1 VLDNQKE
8 AIGIQDFGRLCLLRL
23 SRAKFTRLLP
33 VEASERFIHAL
44 RMILF
49 RRVFIPG
56 DLCSGN
62 LVPMTLRKR
71 FLITALVLCHLLL
84 VLPLVTSQLPPANSS
99 AAPRAGGPLEAA
111 TAQATPCAVAAAAQ
125 KEKGENVY
133 TICAIQQEEEG
144 SVYKLHGAV
153 EIYYEN
159 YVLRADEATYN
170 SDTKEVTATGHFGLD
185 GGPND
190 DHIRASHGTY
200 NFGLETG
207 RFYDVTGTTGLR
219 FRGNQV
225 ILTSTA
231 PFAFTGRIVDKTSP
245 EHYLVYDGTITTCEL
260 PHPKWQFDA
269 RKVVVDVGGNAKI
282 YRSNF
287 VLHGIPILYFPFV
300 THPVE
305 KASRQSGFLMPTVAR
320 SSTKGNVI
328 GDAYYWA
335 INREMDATVG
345 AEYLSLRGWEQ
356 RGEFRA
362 MPTEHSYVDLFYF
375 GVIDRGIGTPPLKE
389 GGENVRL
396 NSAGTLDGFRAVANI
411 DYLSSFLFRLA
422 FNEVFSQA
430 VYSEVKS
437 QAFLSKS
444 AGGISVNGFVE
455 RYQNFLSTTP
465 GQVITISHAPS
476 LDSSS
481 VDQRLGHTP
490 LYWSFDASGAGL
502 SRSEPEQC
510 SASIVF
516 QLCTPA
522 FRTGNLLE
530 RFDVNPQI
538 SLPLLFHGWSLRPEL
553 TLHETYYTERL
564 VGEKREDPGL
574 AVNDAINRQALE
586 TAVELRP
593 PALERVFAKEFLGR
607 KWKHVIEPRMQ
618 YRFVTGVNNF
628 ANVLK
633 FDERDIL
640 TDTHEVEYGFVTRL
654 YAKRTSEKPE
664 DCDISM
670 KGLMVG
676 GPAPESIIP
685 WQHPT
690 TRMLANAPCQAGPQV
705 REVVTWELD
714 QKYFL
719 DPTFGGALT
728 SGQRN
733 VFTTTADLTGIS
745 FLTQPRHLSP
755 LVSRLRVVASSR
767 TDAEW
772 DLDYDF
778 HNNRVNA
785 SSLLANYHFGQVT
798 IGGGDAILQIPG
810 QSTLGAGS
818 AETAHFNQFR
828 FALGYGRPVKR
839 GFSAASSFGFDEGT
853 GSLQFVSAQATYNWD
868 CCGVTMEYRSYTV
881 ANVRTENLFRFTFT
895 LANIGG
901 FGSMRPQERLY

>member
-1 VLDNQKE
+1 M
-8 AIGIQDFGRLCLLRL
+8 
-23 SRAKFTRLLP
+23 TR
-33 VEASERFIHAL
+33 
-44 RMILF
+44 
-49 RRVFIPG
+49 
-56 DLCSGN
+56 N
-62 LVPMTLRKR
+62 R
-71 FLITALVLCHLLL
+71 FLITAAVLCHLLL
-84 VLPLVTSQLPPANSS
+84 ALPLVTSQLPPANADT
-99 AAPRAGGPLEAA
+99 AARAGTPPEKERVEKSS
-111 TAQATPCAVAAAAQ
+111 TAPVTPCALAAAAQ
-125 KEKGENVY
+125 KEKGENVD
-133 TICAIQQEEEG
+133 TICAIEQEEQG
-144 SVYKLHGAV
+144 SVYQLHGAV
-153 EIYYEN
+153 EIYYQD
-159 YVLRADEATYN
+159 YVLRSDEATYN
-170 SDTKEVTATGHFGLD
+170 SDTKEVTATGHLALD

-200 NFGLETG
+200 NLTLETG
-207 RFYDVTGTTGLR
+207 RFYDVTATTGMR
-219 FRGNQV
+219 FHGNAV

-245 EHYLVYDGTITTCEL
+245 QHYLVYDGTITTCEL

-269 RKVVVDVGGNAKI
+269 LRISVDVGGNARI

-287 VLHGIPILYFPFV
+287 LLHGIPILYFPFA

-305 KASRQSGFLMPTVAR
+305 KESRQSGFLMPSIAR
-320 SSTKGNVI
+320 SSTKGYVL

-335 INREMDATVG
+335 INRMMDATVG
-345 AEYLSLRGWEQ
+345 AEYMSLRGWSQ

-362 MPTEHSYVDLFYF
+362 MPTETSYVDLYYF
-375 GVIDRGIGTPPLKE
+375 GVIDRGIGYPPLKE
-389 GGENVRL
+389 GGENARL
-396 NSAGTLDGFRAVANI
+396 NSVGNIDGFRGVANI

-444 AGGISVNGFVE
+444 EDGYSVNGFLE

-476 LDSSS
+476 IDSSS
-481 VDQRLGHTP
+481 VDQRLGRTP

-502 SRSEPEQC
+502 SRSEPAQC
-510 SASIVF
+510 SSSTFF
-516 QLCTPA
+516 QFCTPP
-522 FRTGNLLE
+522 FRTGNLLG
-530 RFDVNPQI
+530 RFDLTPEI
-538 SLPLLFHGWSLRPEL
+538 SMPLLFRGWSLRPEL
-553 TLHETYYTERL
+553 SLHETYYTERL
-564 VGEKREDPGL
+564 VGEKGENPGL

-586 TAVELRP
+586 TSVELRP
-593 PALERVFAKEFLGR
+593 PALERVFDKEFLGR
-607 KWKHVIEPRMQ
+607 KWKHVIEPRAV

-654 YAKRTSEKPE
+654 YAKRNTSKAE
-664 DCDISM
+664 DCDINM
-670 KGLMVG
+670 KALMVG

-690 TRMLANAPCQAGPQV
+690 SRMLANAPCQSGPQV
-705 REVVTWELD
+705 REVVTWELA

-719 DPTFGGALT
+719 DPTFGGALV

-733 VFTTTADLTGIS
+733 VFTTTADLTGIA
-745 FLTQPRHLSP
+745 FLSQPRHLSP
-755 LVSRLRVVASSR
+755 LVSRLRVEASSR

-778 HNNRVNA
+778 QNNRVNA
-785 SSLLANYHFGQVT
+785 STLLANYHIGQVT

-810 QSTLGAGS
+810 RASLFSSST
-818 AETAHFNQFR
+818 ETHFNQYR
-828 FALGYGRPVKR
+828 AALGYGRPVKR
-839 GFSAASSFGFDEGT
+839 GFSAASSFGFDEDN
-853 GSLQFVSAQATYNWD
+853 GSLQFVSAQSTYNWD
-868 CCGVTMEYRSYTV
+868 CCGVTMEYRSYRV
-881 ANVRTENLFRFTFT
+881 ANVQTENLFRFTFT

>member
-1 VLDNQKE
+1 VLDNQHG
-8 AIGIQDFGRLCLLRL
+8 AIGIQNFGRLCLPRL

-33 VEASERFIHAL
+33 VEASERFARASDDLVPTI
-44 RMILF
+44 F
-49 RRVFIPG
+49 RRSF
-56 DLCSGN
+56 SGS
-62 LVPMTLRKR
+62 LVPMTLRNR
-71 FLITALVLCHLLL
+71 ILITAAVLCHLVL
-84 VLPLVTSQLPPANSS
+84 VPPLVTSQLPPENADATPRTGALEKPS
-99 AAPRAGGPLEAA
+99 AAP
-111 TAQATPCAVAAAAQ
+111 ATPCALAAAAQ
-125 KEKGENVY
+125 KENGDVH

-153 EIYYEN
+153 EIYYQN
-159 YVLRADEATYN
+159 YVLRADEATFD
-170 SDTKEVTATGHFGLD
+170 SDTKEVTATGHFALD

-200 NFGLETG
+200 NLDLEAG

-225 ILTSTA
+225 ILMSTA

-245 EHYLVYDGTITTCEL
+245 DHYLVYDGTITTCEL
-260 PHPKWQFDA
+260 PHPKWQFEA
-269 RKVVVDVGGNAKI
+269 RKVMVDVGGNAKI

-287 VLHGIPILYFPFV
+287 LLHGVPVLYFPFA

-305 KASRQSGFLMPTVAR
+305 KESRQSGFLMPLVAR
-320 SSTKGNVI
+320 SSVKGNVV

-335 INREMDATVG
+335 INRMMDATLG
-345 AEYLSLRGWEQ
+345 AEYFSLRGWAQ

-362 MPTEHSYVDLFYF
+362 RPTENSYVDLNYF
-375 GVIDRGIGTPPLKE
+375 GVIDRGIGTPLLKE

-396 NSAGTLDGFRAVANI
+396 NSAGTIHGFRAVANI

-444 AGGISVNGFVE
+444 ADGFSLNGFVE
-455 RYQNFLSTTP
+455 RYQNFLSTAP
-465 GQVITISHAPS
+465 GQVVTISHAPGF
-476 LDSSS
+476 DSSS
-481 VDQRLGHTP
+481 VDRPLGRTP
-490 LYWSFDASGAGL
+490 LYWSFDASLAGL
-502 SRSEPEQC
+502 SRSEPQQGAC
-510 SASIVF
+510 PASPCIA
-516 QLCTPA
+516 A
-522 FRTGNLLE
+522 FRTGNLLG
-530 RFDVNPQI
+530 RFDLSPEI
-538 SLPLLFHGWSLRPEL
+538 SLPLHFRGWSLRPAL
-553 TLHETYYTERL
+553 TLHETYYTQRL
-564 VGEKREDPGL
+564 VGANEENPGQAVSDP
-574 AVNDAINRQALE
+574 ISRQALE

-593 PALERVFAKEFLGR
+593 PALERVFDKEFLGR
-607 KWKHVIEPRMQ
+607 KWKHVIEPRAV

-640 TDTHEVEYGFVTRL
+640 TDTHEVEYGFVTHL
-654 YAKRTSEKPE
+654 YAKRTSEKPG
-664 DCDISM
+664 DCDAIM
-670 KGLMVG
+670 KALTVG

-690 TRMLANAPCQAGPQV
+690 SRMLANTPCQAGPQV
-705 REVVTWELD
+705 REVVTWELA

-719 DPTFGGALT
+719 DPTFGGALIA
-728 SGQRN
+728 GQRN
-733 VFTTTADLTGIS
+733 VFTTTADLTGIA

-755 LVSRLRVVASSR
+755 LVSRLRVETSSR

-778 HNNRVNA
+778 QNNGVNA
-785 SSLLANYHFGQVT
+785 STLLANYHFGQVT
-798 IGGGDAILQIPG
+798 IGGGDAILQVPA
-810 QSTLGAGS
+810 QAATS
-818 AETAHFNQFR
+818 ASGLAAPVRFNQFR
-828 FALGYGRPVKR
+828 AALGYGRPVKR
-839 GFSAASSFGFDEGT
+839 GFSAASSLGFDAEN
-853 GSLQFVSAQATYNWD
+853 GSLQFVSAQTTYNWD
-868 CCGVTMEYRSYTV
+868 CCGITMEYRSYTV

>member
-1 VLDNQKE
+1 V
-8 AIGIQDFGRLCLLRL
+8 G
-23 SRAKFTRLLP
+23 
-33 VEASERFIHAL
+33 ASEDFVPTLVVASATSVGQS
-44 RMILF
+44 F
-49 RRVFIPG
+49 
-56 DLCSGN
+56 SGS
-62 LVPMTLRKR
+62 LVPMTLRNR
-71 FLITALVLCHLLL
+71 FLITAAVLCHLLL
-84 VLPLVTSQLPPANSS
+84 VPPLVTSQLPPEEATKPRA
-99 AAPRAGGPLEAA
+99 AAPLESA
-111 TAQATPCAVAAAAQ
+111 TAQATPCALAAAAQ
-125 KEKGENVY
+125 KENGDVH

-144 SVYKLHGAV
+144 SVYQLHGAV

-159 YVLRADEATYN
+159 YVLRADEATFN
-170 SDTKEVTATGHFGLD
+170 SDTKEVTATGHFALD

-200 NFGLETG
+200 NFDLETG
-207 RFYDVTGTTGLR
+207 RFFDVTGTTGLR

-245 EHYLVYDGTITTCEL
+245 DHYLVYDGTITTCEL

-269 RKVVVDVGGNAKI
+269 RKIVVDVGGNARI
-282 YRSNF
+282 YHSNF
-287 VLHGIPILYFPFV
+287 LLHGIPIFYFPFA

-305 KASRQSGFLMPTVAR
+305 KESRQSGFLMPSVAR
-320 SSTKGNVI
+320 SSTKGNVV
-328 GDAYYWA
+328 GDAYYWT
-335 INREMDATVG
+335 INRMMDATLG
-345 AEYLSLRGWEQ
+345 AEYFSLRGWSQ

-362 MPTEHSYVDLFYF
+362 MPTENSYVDLNYF

-396 NSAGTLDGFRAVANI
+396 NSVGSLDGFRAVANI

-444 AGGISVNGFVE
+444 TDGFSLNGFVE

-476 LDSSS
+476 FDAST
-481 VDQRLGHTP
+481 VDRQLGRTP
-490 LYWSFDASGAGL
+490 LYWSFDASLAGL
-502 SRSEPEQC
+502 SRSEPGSC
-510 SASIVF
+510 PGL
-516 QLCTPA
+516 LCVPA
-522 FRTGNLLE
+522 FRTGNLLG
-530 RFDVNPQI
+530 RFDLNPEI
-538 SLPLLFHGWSLRPEL
+538 SMPLLFRGWSLRPSL

-564 VGEKREDPGL
+564 VGEKGENPGL
-574 AVNDAINRQALE
+574 AVSDAINRQALE

-593 PALERVFAKEFLGR
+593 PALERVFDKEFFGR
-607 KWKHVIEPRMQ
+607 KWKHVIEPRAA

-628 ANVLK
+628 ANILK

-640 TDTHEVEYGFVTRL
+640 TDTHEVEYGFITRL
-654 YAKRTSEKPE
+654 YAKRSSAEKLE
-664 DCDISM
+664 DCDPNM
-670 KGLMVG
+670 KALMVG

-690 TRMLANAPCQAGPQV
+690 TRMLANAACPAGPQV
-705 REVVTWELD
+705 REVVTWELA

-719 DPTFGGALT
+719 DPTFGGALI

-733 VFTTTADLTGIS
+733 VFTTTADLTGIA
-745 FLTQPRHLSP
+745 FLTEPRHLSP
-755 LVSRLRVVASSR
+755 LVSRLRVETSAR

-778 HNNRVNA
+778 QNRGVNA

-798 IGGGDAILQIPG
+798 IGGGDAILQIPV
-810 QSTLGAGS
+810 QSATSSSGS
-818 AETAHFNQFR
+818 AEPARFNQFR
-828 FALGYGRPVKR
+828 LALGYGRNVKR
-839 GFSAASSFGFDEGT
+839 GFSAAGSFGFDAQG
-853 GSLQFVSAQATYNWD
+853 GSLQFVSAQTTYNWD